1 MWAWL
6 RMLRRVPTATSDF
19 LGTIAVSTTSPE
31 RRTNLTWLPFWLAST
46 KPAASRRRLTS
57 RNGWGLSRP
66 NFDLDHT
73 DLRRPRRSW
82 WLEVQLNRL
91 LEVGKR
97 FLLGLALAGEVEFQA
112 LGDIPLPF
120 TPNGSRKWSLHDLI
134 VPQARVIRA
143 VGQAPRS
150 LGSVVPTSGRI
161 VGHPETDHYQGV
173 EPPELRA
180 LAARIEWTPQARAS
194 VRRIDRQTVLNL
206 LEALAD
212 YVFTDYGDVERW
224 QDLGLPAS
232 AGCAACACRS
242 TVRLI
247 GATQRAGYLEP
258 RSSASKRGCPFSG
271 AKFGSMASQPGV
283 R

>member
-1 MWAWL
+1 
-6 RMLRRVPTATSDF
+6 
-19 LGTIAVSTTSPE
+19 
-31 RRTNLTWLPFWLAST
+31 
-46 KPAASRRRLTS
+46 
-57 RNGWGLSRP
+57 
-66 NFDLDHT
+66 
-73 DLRRPRRSW
+73 
-82 WLEVQLNRL
+82 
-91 LEVGKR
+91 
-97 FLLGLALAGEVEFQA
+97 
-112 LGDIPLPF
+112 
-120 TPNGSRKWSLHDLI
+120 
-134 VPQARVIRA
+134 VIRA

-247 GATQRAGYLEP
+247 GATQRAGYFGTAQQRLEARLP
-258 RSSASKRGCPFSG
+258 LQRSEIRVDGEPAW
-271 AKFGSMASQPGV
+271 SQV
-283 R
+283 IRHLE